1 MKKVLIIPNLNDL
14 GTCVQL
20 AEQYNLGF
28 EYNEFFSPKVLD
40 DAAEQ
45 KKIINTYK
53 SAQLPAYMTLHGAF
67 FDVIPFS
74 VDPKITEIATL
85 RIEQSIT
92 IAKDLGAKAV
102 VFHTNYNPF
111 LNTPSYIA
119 GWVETNIAYWSK
131 VLEAHPN
138 MNIYL
143 ENMFDTTPD
152 ILEALSKGLCRYDNY
167 GVALDY
173 AHASLSQTAPIE
185 WCKRLAAYIKHVH
198 INDNDK
204 KSDLHLAWGDGCLD
218 REQFY
223 DCYNKYMQGATVLIE
238 TSSID
243 NIKRSLEVF
252 EKEGFL

>member
-143 ENMFDTTPD
+143 ENMFDTSIGGNVSGGNVMNFYIQGNNAMEIGD
-152 ILEALSKGLCRYDNY
+152 EVSRVLEKTVGKANSKMM
-167 GVALDY
+167 
-173 AHASLSQTAPIE
+173 
-185 WCKRLAAYIKHVH
+185 W
-198 INDNDK
+198 
-204 KSDLHLAWGDGCLD
+204 W
-218 REQFY
+218 
-223 DCYNKYMQGATVLIE
+223 
-238 TSSID
+238 
-243 NIKRSLEVF
+243 
-252 EKEGFL
+252 